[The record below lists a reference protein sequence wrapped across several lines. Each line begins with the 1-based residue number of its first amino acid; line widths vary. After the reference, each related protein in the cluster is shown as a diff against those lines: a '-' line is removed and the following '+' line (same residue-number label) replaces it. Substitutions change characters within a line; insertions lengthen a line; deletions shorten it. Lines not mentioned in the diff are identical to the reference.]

1 MSCRLWSLLSLCALA
16 CAPEGPGAVRAGD
29 GGAGVP
35 GVTVEA
41 QAASQ
46 ENAATPRGPR
56 VVFLGTS
63 LTAGLGL
70 PGPEDAWP
78 ARVAE
83 LADSA
88 GLPLLAVNAGVS
100 GDTSAGGLRRLDWIL
115 REPLDVLVVE
125 LGANDGLRGQDPD
138 ATAENL
144 RRIIRGVQER
154 YPRARVLL
162 CAMEAPPNMGD
173 AYTGRF
179 RAIFPAVAAETGA
192 ELVPFLLDGV
202 AGVPELNQD
211 DGMHPT
217 PEGHRRMAANVWP
230 SLEPV
235 ARAWWAGERGS

>member
-1 MSCRLWSLLSLCALA
+1 HMSRRVWSLLAVSALA
-16 CAPEGPGAVRAGD
+16 CAPEAPAGGSVD
-29 GGAGVP
+29 EGSPPAAR
-35 GVTVEA
+35 T
-41 QAASQ
+41 QAASE
-46 ENAATPRGPR
+46 ENASGAGGPR

-70 PGPEDAWP
+70 PGPEEAWP
-78 ARVAE
+78 ERVAE

-88 GLPLLAVNAGVS
+88 GLPIEAVNAGVS
-100 GDTSAGGLRRLDWIL
+100 GDTSAGGLRRLEWIL

-138 ATAENL
+138 ATAANL
-144 RRIIRGVQER
+144 RQIVRSTRER
-154 YPRARVLL
+154 WPGARVLL

-173 AYTGRF
+173 AYTERF
-179 RAIFPAVAAETGA
+179 RAVFPAVARETGA

-211 DGMHPT
+211 DGIHPT

-230 SLEPV
+230 SLEPAV
-235 ARAWWAGERGS
+235 RAWWAERARP